1 MSIAAVAKTWSDFK
15 QRKVNDIW
23 TILLSRVF
31 TEPNVFYASS
41 TLVFTLLFLLIFAY
55 YKLRGLA
62 KDYHNIVMIKRNLE
76 AIAKSRLKR
85 YLLQSAQFYY

>member
-1 MSIAAVAKTWSDFK
+1 MSIASVTKAWAEFKQSKISDF
-15 QRKVNDIW
+15 W
-23 TILLSRVF
+23 TVLVTRVF

-41 TLVFTLLFLLIFAY
+41 TLIFSLLFLLIFAY
-55 YKLRGLA
+55 YRLRGLA